1 MDIVPDWFKVD
12 GAGRVGGFG
21 YQQGWAGSDGDDGG
35 DHGLHLSAV
44 GFS

>member
-1 MDIVPDWFKVD
+1 MDIVPDGFKVD

-21 YQQGWAGSDGDDGG
+21 YQKCGAGGDCDDGG